1 MNIKKIICLIISIMM
16 ILSCSCSV
24 FAVSSGEAYIVS
36 PSDGDWL
43 DTTQKI
49 TIRVAKPN
57 SKSTLKITIKNDVTG
72 AFIAQNE
79 EFSGTAY
86 TLNPDVLVEKQRYK
100 VWVGTFENGTA
111 IGQGDVIYINTNDVK
126 YSPADVKYSPAY
138 FTSPSAN
145 DTVSADSNLKISWSQ
160 NSALAYWL
168 SIKDETTGKKIV
180 DEKELHLG
188 YYVID
193 KSLLTTGHKYKAWI
207 GTYVSSSIEKN
218 LLGSG
223 DTIYFSTNNEDQTPT
238 PSAAKITY
246 PENMSWL
253 STQDT
258 LTVKWNSENANLTYG
273 IVIRDDT
280 SEKII
285 INDTTSSS
293 SYIIKANTFTPQQ
306 RYKITLATYYNGQL
320 IDYDIVYFN
329 TMQTSGDGIDFL
341 SPANGDTVSALE
353 DLKVVFKN
361 CDNSYVHKL
370 SIRDVNKGSM
380 ILEKQLIT
388 GNNYTVEAGTLESNR
403 EYKLW
408 VGTYLNNSATDALD
422 DGNIIYIKTES
433 EDVPTGENP
442 SLQEVYDYVLNRIK
456 NREVYKKCPDIL
468 RALLAMIYQESG
480 AKQFENGTV
489 KIGDNGSTK
498 DYGIC
503 QINSS
508 SILGYNDNGL
518 QRTWDEIKSDW
529 RANLDEGI
537 DRYAERYWILQD
549 EGDNLTYNQVLR
561 NLINEGYTIEEAAA
575 RCAYSMY
582 NGGKSTSVAIRW
594 TSSPTSGDKGFWNH
608 YSNRTIEEKLGII
621 NYPPTP
627 DPGIYDDVP
636 TNHKNY
642 DAIISMSQKGILSG
656 YGDGTFR
663 PDAYVT
669 RAEFT
674 KMMNSAG
681 LLDKD
686 GGFKR
691 GIPSF
696 TDTQSHWAV
705 NDINK
710 AYMVGAIDGYDQFS
724 FIPNNNIT
732 FQEAAKILSV
742 LVGAD
747 EDDIKQK
754 GGWPYG
760 YIWFAYDNDIG
771 ANTSF
776 EVSSSTVK
784 SYEYVGNKISRADA
798 AQMVYN
804 AMSLNYVAE
813 KTGKVS
819 FENVLE
825 ETASKHFGNTYKSYV
840 SSSDTPWCVYCAT
853 KIAQDALKTYGL
865 ADKEAKNIVPTEGS
879 TARLINYYSREKYHN
894 FTKYTSLV
902 TGVSYSPNCYSN
914 KDYTPKVGDF
924 VFVETGSKI
933 EITDDNGNKKKVDN
947 PGPDHTELIV
957 SVDEENSTFITI
969 AGNTSTPTVCYKD
982 YEYNT
987 NKKMWTRKGSS
998 TYVHGFISPD
1008 YPI

>member
-1 MNIKKIICLIISIMM
+1 MSNKKLIIYKTICLTIAIIM
-16 ILSCSCSV
+16 IFCTTFSV
-24 FAVSSGEAYIVS
+24 LAVSSGEAYIAS
-36 PSDGDWL
+36 PSNGDWL

-49 TIRVAKPN
+49 TFRVVKPN

-72 AFIAQNE
+72 TFIAQNE
-79 EFSGTAY
+79 EFSGTSY
-86 TLNPDVLVEKQRYK
+86 TLNANVLTEKQRYK

-126 YSPADVKYSPAY
+126 YEPAY

-145 DTVSADSNLKISWSQ
+145 DTVSADSNLKISWSK

-168 SIKDETTGKKIV
+168 SINDETTGKKIL

-193 KSLLTTGHKYKAWI
+193 KSLLIAGHKYKAWI
-207 GTYVSSSIEKN
+207 GTYVSSAIEMK
-218 LLGSG
+218 LLGDG
-223 DTIYFSTNNEDQTPT
+223 DTIYFSTNNVSSDGADFSYPKEGDVLDPAEDITIKFKNCD
-238 PSAAKITY
+238 SKLVHKI
-246 PENMSWL
+246 
-253 STQDT
+253 
-258 LTVKWNSENANLTYG
+258 A
-273 IVIRDDT
+273 IREVDGDRV
-280 SEKII
+280 I
-285 INDTTSSS
+285 INNQTFNGNSFV
-293 SYIIKANTFTPQQ
+293 IKANT
-306 RYKITLATYYNGQL
+306 L
-320 IDYDIVYFN
+320 DY
-329 TMQTSGDGIDFL
+329 G
-341 SPANGDTVSALE
+341 
-353 DLKVVFKN
+353 KN
-361 CDNSYVHKL
+361 Y
-370 SIRDVNKGSM
+370 R
-380 ILEKQLIT
+380 
-388 GNNYTVEAGTLESNR
+388 
-403 EYKLW
+403 LW
-408 VGTYLNNSATDALD
+408 IGTYLNQSAENSMDA
-422 DGNIIYIKTES
+422 GHIIYIWTEEP
-433 EDVPTGENP
+433 EDKLYEEEKEDEYEDEYATDDITYE
-442 SLQEVYDYVLNRIK
+442 YDEGNDDESVLIDLEK
-456 NREVYKKCPDIL
+456 NN
-468 RALLAMIYQESG
+468 
-480 AKQFENGTV
+480 F
-489 KIGDNGSTK
+489 DN
-498 DYGIC
+498 
-503 QINSS
+503 
-508 SILGYNDNGL
+508 
-518 QRTWDEIKSDW
+518 DEIF
-529 RANLDEGI
+529 DE
-537 DRYAERYWILQD
+537 D
-549 EGDNLTYNQVLR
+549 TYEY
-561 NLINEGYTIEEAAA
+561 NEGEDEYKDLYEDET
-575 RCAYSMY
+575 
-582 NGGKSTSVAIRW
+582 
-594 TSSPTSGDKGFWNH
+594 D
-608 YSNRTIEEKLGII
+608 
-621 NYPPTP
+621 
-627 DPGIYDDVP
+627 DGIYDDVP

-642 DAIISMSQKGILSG
+642 DAIISMSHKGILSG

-674 KMMNSAG
+674 KMMNAAG

-691 GIPSF
+691 GMPSF

-776 EVSSSTVK
+776 EVSSSTGK

-804 AMSLNYVAE
+804 AMPLNDLVDKAA
-813 KTGKVS
+813 KVN
-819 FENVLE
+819 FEDVLE
-825 ETASKHFGNTYKSYV
+825 ETASIHFGNTYKTYV

-853 KIAQDALKTYGL
+853 KIAQDALKAYGVT
-865 ADKEAKNIVPTEGS
+865 DKEAKNIVPTEGS

-902 TGVSYSPNCYSN
+902 TGVLYSPKCYSN

-1008 YPI
+1008 YPV